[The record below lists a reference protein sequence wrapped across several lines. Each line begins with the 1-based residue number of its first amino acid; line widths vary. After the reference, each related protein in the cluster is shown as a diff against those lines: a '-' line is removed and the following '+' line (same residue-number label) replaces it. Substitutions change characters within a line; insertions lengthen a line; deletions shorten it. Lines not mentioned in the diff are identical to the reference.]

1 VRGECHIY
9 GDARV
14 LHNSMV
20 IAAKGL
26 TPDHEQI
33 LKIYDKAT
41 VSRSRVVH
49 QAQIYGE
56 ALVNYAPVEHRAE
69 VFDNAILEGN
79 DLNNVW
85 FATVKAYG
93 NARLIAGFG
102 RDAIPTVRYS
112 SGGGECNGRRQLH
125 H

>member
-1 VRGECHIY
+1 M
-9 GDARV
+9 
-14 LHNSMV
+14 LHNSVV

-41 VSRSRVVH
+41 VSQSRIVH

-56 ALVNYAPVEHRAE
+56 AMVNYAFVEHRAE
-69 VFDNAILEGN
+69 VFDSAILEGN

-85 FATVKAYG
+85 VCDCAKVYGTPASLPVLTTMPSLPSATALRWLKTRWWKEIVSL
-93 NARLIAGFG
+93 N
-102 RDAIPTVRYS
+102 TTS
-112 SGGGECNGRRQLH
+112 
-125 H
+125 